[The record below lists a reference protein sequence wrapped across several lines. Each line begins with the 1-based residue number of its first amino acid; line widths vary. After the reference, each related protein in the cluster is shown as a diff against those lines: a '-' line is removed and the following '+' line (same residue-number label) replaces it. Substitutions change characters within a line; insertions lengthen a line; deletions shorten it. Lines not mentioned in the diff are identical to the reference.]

1 MSESNLGALVAKLRA
16 ATAVPRPPNEEWSAM
31 IERTRLPG
39 RVCEI
44 DEEAYDWFLECL
56 PPKYQNG
63 GLFAF
68 ADGAEAIR
76 LFWQIHGT
84 YLCRQLTWEETKDF
98 CRLARISLP
107 H

>member
-1 MSESNLGALVAKLRA
+1 MPEMSLRA
-16 ATAVPRPPNEEWSAM
+16 FVAALRAGPIVPRPPNEEWSAM
-31 IERTRLPG
+31 IERTREPEH
-39 RVCEI
+39 VCEI
-44 DEEAYDWFLECL
+44 NEETYDWFLECL

-68 ADGAEAIR
+68 AEGSEAIR
-76 LFWQIHGT
+76 LFWQIRDSFF
-84 YLCRQLTWEETKDF
+84 CRQLTRTETVEF